1 MHLLRPLLP
10 MLSLCAVAC
19 SETAT
24 SAVRPDP
31 EITNLTEQVSELRG
45 HLSNLENSLRYLAC
59 GPELRALLMQIRYE
73 CSAPHASSSTP
84 GSSDGKMS
92 QPSPVPVTV
101 PTGCTS
107 KYLQGAITKAERDLN
122 TRSIGTTLMSL
133 LRHEVI
139 YLDERSDE
147 LSSLREQRLRDFL
160 GETRLP
166 VTRYLIVTSAAHGAP
181 DAERRAKVVQD
192 LMIRRGIEAD
202 RFDKP
207 WLYSLRMAV
216 PQLRPVDRPGLG
228 ENRDLDRAVFVFRTD
243 C

>member
-1 MHLLRPLLP
+1 MNLLRRLWPLLT
-10 MLSLCAVAC
+10 LCASAC
-19 SETAT
+19 GEAAP
-24 SAVRPDP
+24 AVRHDP
-31 EITNLTEQVSELRG
+31 EVANLTEQVQEVRG
-45 HLSNLENSLRYLAC
+45 HLANLENSLRYLAC

-73 CSAPHASSSTP
+73 CSAPHASSTAPASAEGNMTP
-84 GSSDGKMS
+84 
-92 QPSPVPVTV
+92 PSPPPVTV

-147 LSSLREQRLRDFL
+147 LSSLREQRLRDFIA
-160 GETRLP
+160 ETRLP
-166 VTRYLIVTSAAHGAP
+166 VTRYLIVTSATRGAP

-192 LMIRRGIEAD
+192 LMVRRGIEAD

-207 WLYSLRMAV
+207 WLYSLRTTAA
-216 PQLRPVDRPGLG
+216 QLRPVDRPGLG